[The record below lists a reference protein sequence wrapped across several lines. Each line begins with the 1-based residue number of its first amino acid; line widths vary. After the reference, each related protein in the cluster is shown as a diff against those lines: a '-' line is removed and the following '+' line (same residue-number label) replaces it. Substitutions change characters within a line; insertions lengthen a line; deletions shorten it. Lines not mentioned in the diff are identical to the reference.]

1 LREGVVLGR
10 SVALAATTEPNNE
23 RKGKTNNTSA
33 NSSSQH
39 RADHPHEVDAASFG
53 GRQAVV
59 TVVGAPRSPDITDR
73 RPPDRSVSRDGS
85 VGSPSHGP

>member
-1 LREGVVLGR
+1 M
-10 SVALAATTEPNNE
+10 AATSEPNNE

-39 RADHPHEVDAASFG
+39 RADHPHEVDAASSG
-53 GRQAVV
+53 GRRQAVV